1 MYSSLIISKQK
12 NILNNSLTKEEILI
26 KSLIDE
32 IYDAEQKISEINDT
46 QKNNIENGIY
56 YNNQKIL
63 ELKEI
68 QDILIKK
75 INSLNDKFQ
84 EEFALKKEEILI
96 QKNKLND
103 LDITLNEYQNKI
115 EELNINEFKTP
126 LIKYTIEK
134 NINNKIL
141 SQEEINEINK
151 KNKDNNET
159 KNNKIKELKREIE
172 IYKAS
177 ESVILNNQKDLKLNL
192 EKFNENFKMLKEEKL
207 TTNDELLDII
217 SYKET
222 LECINKNNLINLNR
236 SVKQNRNIIIKE
248 NISINMEE
256 IKDINEPIKLFYFE
270 LMIID
275 LNKVPTI
282 LYNELSTSFIFISND
297 NKKNEINKSCNKKK
311 PFYPKS
317 QIKETHTIEIYDKK
331 KLNKK
336 ESLNDIN
343 YKKKSLN
350 NSCIYSSHDNNIL
363 EKNAFEI
370 AIKEVINNFLEEKNE
385 LKINVLL
392 DNISKIII
400 DQIKNEGEVQPD
412 FNDNLIIYLT
422 YFFKILYYDKVIK
435 NKIKFVNKEY
445 KTIKKEYNKAK
456 EYANNEIIKLENKYE
471 EINIKKIDVENKLNI
486 ITNIKNNNSDNIDLT
501 EIEKEYIQICSKI
514 NLILKQKDDIKKNI
528 IICENDINNKK
539 IEKNNEIENI
549 NNEIETIKKEINDL
563 NNTKELNTLKNNESI
578 INYRKIIAEKFNI
591 IRDQLQLYKQKY
603 GTNISLY
610 NKLISNINN
619 SIQKTRNRIFINDS
633 EDLCDNKFFNF
644 NSSLITNSIS
654 NKKIN
659 KNNSFNKSI
668 NNTNTN
674 TNKINELDLSKNWS
688 KILNKTTSNIK
699 ASTPS
704 DCNASLN
711 ELIFNYGNKNY
722 NFINNIR
729 IEKTNY
735 SFNKYSTSSIS
746 NNTDK
751 KRKKIIVKKKTNS
764 RLKNDF
770 ETLNKNDF
778 NINNFISKKDENSK
792 TFSQSFFRKQNK
804 IKRASSETE
813 TKLKKTKT
821 NKGILN
827 INLFKNK
834 IPLSNYKGIPKV
846 NSNNKLSKLIPLT
859 KITFCYFR
867 EIYQQKNNNMKKYN
881 PLIKITSKELC
892 EFPFNFIKSTI
903 SLSKNYKKIKIVPST
918 QLEPIDFEITSIE
931 NTVVSTG
938 IKSLIDIYR
947 NYCKWKTNQKVNL
960 NNFINEQINK
970 YNDLTKEDIEK
981 CISNKNFNF
990 SLILKEN
997 KRRFEF
1003 IICSYDEFKMW
1014 INGMAFII
1022 KNKDEMFDIINEN

>member
-32 IYDAEQKISEINDT
+32 IYDAEQKISEINNT
-46 QKNNIENGIY
+46 QNNNLENGIY

-96 QKNKLND
+96 QKNKLNE

-126 LIKYTIEK
+126 LLKYTIEK

-141 SQEEINEINK
+141 SPEEINEINK
-151 KNKDNNET
+151 KNKDNNEL
-159 KNNKIKELKREIE
+159 KNDKIKELKREIE

-177 ESVILNNQKDLKLNL
+177 ESVILNNQKELNLNL
-192 EKFNENFKMLKEEKL
+192 EKFNENIKMLKEEKL
-207 TTNDELLDII
+207 TTNEELLDII

-222 LECINKNNLINLNR
+222 LEYINKNNLINL
-236 SVKQNRNIIIKE
+236 SKVIKQNRNIIIKE

-275 LNKVPTI
+275 LNKVPNI
-282 LYNELSTSFIFISND
+282 LYNELSTLFIFISND

-311 PFYPKS
+311 TFYPKS

-336 ESLNDIN
+336 ENDIN
-343 YKKKSLN
+343 NKNKSLN
-350 NSCIYSSHDNNIL
+350 NSCIYSSYDNNIL
-363 EKNAFEI
+363 EKNSFEI
-370 AIKEVINNFLEEKNE
+370 AIEAEINNFLEEKNE
-385 LKINVLL
+385 LKINNLL
-392 DNISKIII
+392 DNISNIII
-400 DQIKNEGEVQPD
+400 EQIKNEGEIQPD
-412 FNDNLIIYLT
+412 FDDNLILYLT

-435 NKIKFVNKEY
+435 NKLKFVNKEY

-456 EYANNEIIKLENKYE
+456 EYTNNEIIKLKNKYK
-471 EINIKKIDVENKLNI
+471 EINIKKLDTENKLNI
-486 ITNIKNNNSDNIDLT
+486 IINIKNNNNENIDLT

-514 NLILKQKDDIKKNI
+514 NFILKQKDDIKKNI

-549 NNEIETIKKEINDL
+549 NNEIETIKKEMNDL

-578 INYRKIIAEKFNI
+578 INYRKTIAEKFNI
-591 IRDQLQLYKQKY
+591 IREQLQIYKQKY

-619 SIQKTRNRIFINDS
+619 SIQKTRNRIFINGS
-633 EDLCDNKFFNF
+633 EDFYDNKFFNF

-659 KNNSFNKSI
+659 KNNSFNKSK
-668 NNTNTN
+668 NNTNN
-674 TNKINELDLSKNWS
+674 NKINELDLSKNWS

-699 ASTPS
+699 QASTPS
-704 DCNASLN
+704 DYNASSN

-778 NINNFISKKDENSK
+778 NINNFITKKEENSK

-813 TKLKKTKT
+813 KKLKKSKT

-827 INLFKNK
+827 MNLFKNK
-834 IPLSNYKGIPKV
+834 IPFSNNKGIPKGNV
-846 NSNNKLSKLIPLT
+846 NNKLSKLIPLT

-867 EIYQQKNNNMKKYN
+867 EIYQKKNNNIKKYN

-892 EFPFNFIKSTI
+892 EFPYNFIKSTI

-918 QLEPIDFEITSIE
+918 QLEPIDFEITSID

-938 IKSLIDIYR
+938 IKALINIYI
-947 NYCKWKTNQKVNL
+947 NYCKWKMNQKGNL

-970 YNDLTKEDIEK
+970 YNDLSKEDIEK

-1022 KNKDEMFDIINEN
+1022 KNKDEIFNIINEN